1 MKNILI
7 VDDEADIRNL
17 IKKYAEFEG
26 YYVDEASNGLE
37 AIDKVRSF
45 TYDLIILDV
54 MMDGLNG
61 FETCRAIR
69 KEYDTPIIMLTAKT
83 QNQDKYQGFDLG
95 VDDYVTKPFSPK
107 ELMYRIQA
115 VLKRSLN
122 ESTLTQY
129 KWQQLCINKQAHT
142 VTIND
147 EPVELTPK
155 EYELLL
161 LFVENR
167 GIVLQR
173 EQILNH
179 VWGYDFN
186 GDDRTLDTH
195 IKRLRRKLKQYSSWI
210 VTVRSVGYRFEP
222 KEH

>member
-69 KEYDTPIIMLTAKT
+69 KEFDTPIIMLTAKA

>member
-17 IKKYAEFEG
+17 IRKYAEFEG

-69 KEYDTPIIMLTAKT
+69 KEFDTPIIMLTAKT

>member
-17 IKKYAEFEG
+17 IRKYAEFEG

-69 KEYDTPIIMLTAKT
+69 KEFDTPIIMLTAKT

-179 VWGYDFN
+179 VWGYDFD

>member
-7 VDDEADIRNL
+7 VDDETDIRNL
-17 IKKYAEFEG
+17 IKKYAEYEG

-37 AIDKVRSF
+37 AIDRVRSF
-45 TYDLIILDV
+45 KYDLIILDI

-69 KEYDTPIIMLTAKT
+69 AEFDTPIIMLTAKT
-83 QNQDKYQGFDLG
+83 QDQDIYQGFDLG

-115 VLKRSLN
+115 VLKRSLK

-129 KWQQLCINKQAHT
+129 QWQGLHINKQAHI
-142 VTIND
+142 VTID
-147 EPVELTPK
+147 DTPIDLTPK
-155 EYELLL
+155 EYELLI
-161 LFVENR
+161 LFVENK

-173 EQILNH
+173 EQILNNI
-179 VWGYDFN
+179 WGYDFN

-195 IKRLRRKLKQYSSWI
+195 IKRLRKKLRQYSSWI

-222 KEH
+222 KEY

>member
-7 VDDEADIRNL
+7 VDDESDIRNL

-37 AIDKVRSF
+37 AIDRVRSF

-69 KEYDTPIIMLTAKT
+69 KEFDTPIIMLTAKT

-107 ELMYRIQA
+107 ELMYRVQA

-173 EQILNH
+173 EQMLNN

>member
-17 IKKYAEFEG
+17 IRKYAEFEG
-26 YYVDEASNGLE
+26 YFVDEASNGLE

-69 KEYDTPIIMLTAKT
+69 KEFDTPIIMLTAKT

-179 VWGYDFN
+179 VWGYDFD

>member
-17 IKKYAEFEG
+17 IRKYAEFEG

-37 AIDKVRSF
+37 TIDKVRSF

>member
-69 KEYDTPIIMLTAKT
+69 KEFDTPIIMLTAKT

>member
-17 IKKYAEFEG
+17 IRKYAEFEG

>member
-45 TYDLIILDV
+45 SYDIIILDV

-69 KEYDTPIIMLTAKT
+69 KEFDTPIIMLTAKT

-179 VWGYDFN
+179 VWGYDFD

>member
-17 IKKYAEFEG
+17 IRKYAEFEG

-69 KEYDTPIIMLTAKT
+69 KEFDTPIIMLTAKT

-186 GDDRTLDTH
+186 GGDRTLDTH